1 MHFLHKDFLE
11 FSNLNVSPSRTSS
24 PTNESAPSPIKR
36 ENIDN
41 EQNIRELRNDEVKLY
56 IESKSEESSLSS
68 PKTVK
73 SNANRTDSSFSFV
86 TPKEQASPKL
96 TLKLPKDDQE
106 EKKEMNQSSIEEI
119 IDLLDK
125 TWNICKPYL
134 DELIEIFFRLLEI
147 HLIKVILY
155 CAVIISIVDVCYL
168 TF

>member
-1 MHFLHKDFLE
+1 M
-11 FSNLNVSPSRTSS
+11 
-24 PTNESAPSPIKR
+24 
-36 ENIDN
+36 
-41 EQNIRELRNDEVKLY
+41 Y

-68 PKTVK
+68 PKTVR

-106 EKKEMNQSSIEEI
+106 EKKVNQSSIEEI
-119 IDLLDK
+119 IDLLNK

-168 TF
+168 TFTISNILINEIDF